1 MIEDICME
9 SESTEASLGDEGL
22 MDQATEEASPKGSI
36 RVLYVDDEPAMLEIV
51 KQYLEMYDP
60 FIAVYAVISPE
71 EALEVLK
78 EESFDCIV
86 SDYSM
91 PGMNGVEFANE
102 AIRRKG
108 IPFIIYTGKGSD
120 EVAEEAFANGV
131 DDYLRKEMGA
141 THYKILAKRIISSV
155 ERYRAKR
162 ELLESETK
170 YSKLVEGGRYG
181 IAIIDGPEPRLCFVN
196 SVLANMLGY
205 SIKEL
210 TSFTTG
216 ELHKIVHPDDLDRM
230 LENIKDR
237 LEGKVTKTKEY
248 RFVRKNGELLTMN
261 VTSSVIERGG
271 KPALQ
276 VVLFNRSEEQEPD
289 SESHYTAEM
298 YQRLIELAPDGVIT
312 FDLKGYV
319 TSINPAYSML
329 TGFSEEQIVNEHFTK
344 IGAIKARDIPRYLKI
359 LSSVVRGKV
368 SDPIEFEYSRMDGST
383 RWGEGRFSLVKHRN
397 NKREILAIA
406 RDITDRKRASEKLK
420 VVGKLTRHDVRN
432 KLSVIMGYLDLVTMG
447 LEKSQ
452 PVDDYLGRIRDTTYQ
467 VVKILN
473 FAADYERLGIEE
485 RRSIGVSES
494 FKTALSM
501 FSIQGIKVND
511 QCEGTV
517 VQADSMLSR
526 VFYNFID
533 NTLKHGGEV
542 TEIKIYVEEGENLK
556 ITYQDDGAGIPYEKK
571 EKIFLGEIEKT
582 GVHGLNLI
590 NRIIESYGWTIKE
603 VGVPGKGVEFVI
615 TVPVQSV

>member
-1 MIEDICME
+1 LIEDICME

>member
-1 MIEDICME
+1 ME
-9 SESTEASLGDEGL
+9 SESTEASLGEEGL
-22 MDQATEEASPKGSI
+22 MDQASEEVQPKGSI

-51 KQYLEMYDP
+51 KRFLESYDP

-102 AIRRKG
+102 AIRRKR

-131 DDYLRKEMGA
+131 DDYLRKEMGT
-141 THYKILAKRIISSV
+141 THYKILAKRIISAV
-155 ERYRAKR
+155 ERFRAKR

-170 YSKLVEGGRYG
+170 YSKLVEDGRHG

-196 SVLANMLGY
+196 SVLAEILGY
-205 SIKEL
+205 SVKEL
-210 TSFTTG
+210 TSFTPG

-230 LENIKDR
+230 LKNIKDR

-248 RFVRKNGELLTMN
+248 RFVRKSGELLTMN
-261 VTSSVIERGG
+261 VTSSITERGG

-276 VVLFNRSEEQEPD
+276 VILFERPEEQEPD
-289 SESHYTAEM
+289 SESRYTAEM
-298 YQRLIELAPDGVIT
+298 YQRLIELAPDGVVT

-319 TSINPAYSML
+319 TSINAAYSML
-329 TGFSEEQIVNEHFTK
+329 TGFPEEEIVNRHFTK

-359 LSSVVRGKV
+359 LSSVVRGQV
-368 SDPIEFEYSRMDGST
+368 SDPIEFEYSRRDGST
-383 RWGEGRFSLVKHRN
+383 RWGEGRFSLVKHKN

-406 RDITDRKRASEKLK
+406 RDITDRKRTSEKLK

-432 KLSVIMGYLDLVTMG
+432 KLSVIMGYLDLVNMG
-447 LEKSQ
+447 LEKGQ
-452 PVDDYLGRIRDTTYQ
+452 TVDDYLGRIRDTTYQ
-467 VVKILN
+467 VVRILN
-473 FAADYERLGIEE
+473 FAADYERLGLEE

-501 FSIQGIKVND
+501 FSLHGIKVED
-511 QCEGTV
+511 QCEGVV

-542 TEIKIYVEEGENLK
+542 TEITLRFEEGENLR
-556 ITYQDDGAGIPYEKK
+556 IIYQDDGAGISYEKK
-571 EKIFLGEIEKT
+571 EKIFLGDIEKT

-615 TVPVQSV
+615 TVPMQSV

>member
-1 MIEDICME
+1 LIEDICME

-329 TGFSEEQIVNEHFTK
+329 TGFSEEQIVNKHFTK